1 VPARNGTAVGRTL
14 GAAVGTTI
22 STTICTAIRAT
33 VSTAVVLARN
43 GAAVGRTLGATVGPT
58 VVLARHT
65 AGATVSGA
73 FHRSCAGGHNV
84 VVAQA
89 HRHSSR
95 VGGALLTPRVAGP
108 IIDPRPR

>member
-1 VPARNGTAVGRTL
+1 VPAGNGTAVGRTL
-14 GAAVGTTI
+14 RTTVR
-22 STTICTAIRAT
+22 TAICTAICTAVRGT
-33 VSTAVVLARN
+33 VGTAVVPAGN
-43 GAAVGRTLGATVGPT
+43 GTAVGRTLRAAVGPT

-89 HRHSSR
+89 HRYSSR